1 MDIGAF
7 LKSKRNQANL
17 SLSQVGDILGY
28 SSQAVYSWES
38 NKALPELAVWSKYA
52 NILGLDLE
60 SFLRCQDSKLN
71 NRCEE
76 LKFDSDKFVNGLV
89 VSRKTRHLTQK
100 DVAKKLGINHKTVSS
115 WERGVTSPSMKNF
128 LVLCE
133 IYKTSIDSLYFAIP
147 EQNSSKKTKKR
158 KFLPI
163 FLPIIIVV
171 GAGGG
176 AATAIGV
183 SEYKKKQ
190 ATLNNSTENNSQ
202 INENSSP
209 VSSTSTE
216 HIVQHDIQDNWLY
229 NDEIHWHACND
240 CDELFDVG
248 SHVLSTTI
256 INPTYESDGTKTE
269 SCNYCDYEKVTVL
282 KQLEH
287 HYADSYTYDNYY
299 HWRECIDDG
308 YSHLQSDYS
317 AHSFTCDDDGNGTL
331 TYTCECGFSY
341 VDNTLSY
348 IQYCLNVTSSNV
360 NNGTVEILEGTG
372 FAPENTRVL
381 ATPLNDNV
389 FVGWYYGSELV
400 SEEAEYDFVMPYH
413 DYELTAVF
421 ASPEALKGEVPFV
434 NPATQTVVFGSYPQ
448 QFVEDET
455 VATALSGLSGSDVS
469 GTILEYDENGDS
481 ILEKYYVSEVK
492 KSRLTESGQTMAGG
506 IGYFKIQ
513 PLVWK
518 ILETSE
524 NTYTIM
530 ADKVIDGTCWRKPV
544 GEQLI
549 NNYEYSD
556 IRSYINSNFINLAF
570 NSTQQELINVTHVDN
585 SINTTSCTT
594 DQCICGDTDDKVF
607 LLSYRDIQEKLWNT
621 DSLIGFT
628 TDFARAQNV
637 EMSALDDSYG
647 LAYWGSR
654 SPDPSHLNVSVVTP
668 FGRLEG
674 YKYAYDYI
682 CGVRPAIN
690 ITLS

>member
-1 MDIGAF
+1 MCAI
-7 LKSKRNQANL
+7 L
-17 SLSQVGDILGY
+17 SLSFWLVGCRRSNNLSKRKSSSSDVSQTQKEDELIKSIYRLYQQNGGPLSYEEWLASIKGADGKDGRDGVDGKDGVSIVGVEINNDYCLIVTLSNGETINAGRVTPQENQYTVTFLNFGEVYETASVEEGKKVTKPSDPENQPGRTFVGWYYGELEWLFPVYTVTENLTLNAQWELIQYELNVSVGEGASLNGVLPATYTVDDEIMLPTPTRPGY
-28 SSQAVYSWES
+28 SFQYWVDG
-38 NKALPELAVWSKYA
+38 NNQTISKIHKGSTG
-52 NILGLDLE
+52 NI
-60 SFLRCQDSKLN
+60 
-71 NRCEE
+71 
-76 LKFDSDKFVNGLV
+76 
-89 VSRKTRHLTQK
+89 
-100 DVAKKLGINHKTVSS
+100 
-115 WERGVTSPSMKNF
+115 
-128 LVLCE
+128 
-133 IYKTSIDSLYFAIP
+133 SI
-147 EQNSSKKTKKR
+147 
-158 KFLPI
+158 
-163 FLPIIIVV
+163 
-171 GAGGG
+171 
-176 AATAIGV
+176 TAIW
-183 SEYKKKQ
+183 EQ
-190 ATLNNSTENNSQ
+190 
-202 INENSSP
+202 
-209 VSSTSTE
+209 
-216 HIVQHDIQDNWLY
+216 
-229 NDEIHWHACND
+229 
-240 CDELFDVG
+240 
-248 SHVLSTTI
+248 
-256 INPTYESDGTKTE
+256 
-269 SCNYCDYEKVTVL
+269 
-282 KQLEH
+282 
-287 HYADSYTYDNYY
+287 
-299 HWRECIDDG
+299 
-308 YSHLQSDYS
+308 
-317 AHSFTCDDDGNGTL
+317 
-331 TYTCECGFSY
+331 
-341 VDNTLSY
+341 
-348 IQYCLNVTSSNV
+348 IQYSLNVTSSNV

-372 FAPENTRVL
+372 FALENTRVL

-400 SEEAEYDFVMPYH
+400 SEEAEYDFIMPYH

-421 ASPEALKGEVPFV
+421 ASPEALKGEIPFV

-455 VATALSGLSGSDVS
+455 VATALSGLSGGDVS

-492 KSRLTESGQTMAGG
+492 KSRLTESGQTMDEG

-530 ADKVIDGTCWRKPV
+530 TDKVIDGTCWRKPV

-607 LLSYRDIQEKLWNT
+607 LLSYRDIQEKLWKT
-621 DSLIGFT
+621 DSLIGIT